1 MKRKKHSHDGAKLA
15 VSLSASLLS
24 ILVVAAFCSSSSK
37 TLTSATINDA
47 DTDPSTPVTWS
58 PDMFDALFGT
68 STDGS
73 TDAPVEDTS
82 GTTSGTSNGTA
93 EETNGNDTFFE
104 ETNSTSPSTKPTVT
118 TKPADTTKPSTTSP
132 STTKPNED
140 RPKPPMFRDFY
151 EDEKLIDRYMTGEVC
166 LTLSKVERG
175 NLNYFI
181 CDIILASPEA
191 LHTAFASGQIT
202 GRHYTSAIAES
213 VGATFAV
220 NGDFCGFRNHGII
233 FREGKLYRSTTSDW
247 DLCYIDKN
255 GDLNAVPCKSVNAN
269 TLKSNGVLQSW
280 CFGPTLVSNY
290 EIPSTFNTPGLSQKA
305 REPRVAIGQL
315 DTLHYVILV
324 VDAVRTNNTTVGG
337 MTFTDLAKE
346 FQKLGCKTAYNL
358 DGGGS
363 TTLYYKGK
371 VINTPCGSGERKV
384 SDIIYLK

>member
-24 ILVVAAFCSSSSK
+24 VLVVAAFCSSSSK
-37 TLTSATINDA
+37 TLTSALPGVN
-47 DTDPSTPVTWS
+47 PSQSNSAPVTWS
-58 PDMFDALFGT
+58 PDIYDVLFGT
-68 STDGS
+68 TG
-73 TDAPVEDTS
+73 
-82 GTTSGTSNGTA
+82 
-93 EETNGNDTFFE
+93 
-104 ETNSTSPSTKPTVT
+104 
-118 TKPADTTKPSTTSP
+118 ADTTPVIEDTADISTPSDDTSLSGDSPSSELPSETQGAVSTAPSTTP
-132 STTKPNED
+132 STQPGATSPNEY
-140 RPKPPMFRDFY
+140 RPSVLFREFY
-151 EDEKLIDRYMTGEVC
+151 DDETLIDRHITNELC

-175 NLNYFI
+175 DLNYFI

-191 LHTAFASGQIT
+191 WHTAFASGQIT

-233 FREGKLYRSTTSDW
+233 IREGKLYRSTTSDW
-247 DLCYIDKN
+247 DLCYLDKDGN
-255 GDLNAVPCKSVNAN
+255 LNAVPCKSVNAN
-269 TLKSNGVLQSW
+269 TLMSQGVLQSW

-290 EIPSTFNTPGLSQKA
+290 EIPAGFNTPGLSKKA
-305 REPRVAIGQL
+305 REPRIAIGQV
-315 DTLHYVILV
+315 DKLHYIILI

-337 MTFTDLAKE
+337 MTFTDLANE
-346 FQKLGCKTAYNL
+346 FKNLGCKTAYNL

-384 SDIIYLK
+384 SDIIYFK

>member
-1 MKRKKHSHDGAKLA
+1 MKRKRNSHDGAKLA
-15 VSLSASLLS
+15 VSLCASLLS
-24 ILVVAAFCSSSSK
+24 VLVVAAFCSSSSK
-37 TLTSATINDA
+37 TLTSATVDGIETN
-47 DTDPSTPVTWS
+47 PSSPVTWS
-58 PDMFDALFGT
+58 PDMFEALFGT
-68 STDGS
+68 EVNTDDA
-73 TDAPVEDTS
+73 TDVPAEDTS
-82 GTTSGTSNGTA
+82 AGGTQG
-93 EETNGNDTFFE
+93 ETNGTSAVPEDTN
-104 ETNSTSPSTKPTVT
+104 TGASTTTKPQVT
-118 TKPADTTKPSTTSP
+118 TKPSDTTKPSTT
-132 STTKPNED
+132 TTTTSGADQPDED
-140 RPKPPMFRDFY
+140 RPTPPLFREFY
-151 EDEKLIDRYMTGEVC
+151 EDEKLIDRYVSGEVC

-175 NLNYFI
+175 DLNYFI

-233 FREGKLYRSTTSDW
+233 IREGKLYRSTSSDW

-255 GDLNAVPCKSVNAN
+255 GDLNAVPCRSVNAN
-269 TLKSNGVLQSW
+269 TLTSNGVLQSW

-290 EIPSTFNTPGLSQKA
+290 KIPSSFNTPGLSQKA

-315 DTLHYVILV
+315 DTLHYVIIV
-324 VDAVRTNNTTVGG
+324 VDAVRANNTTIGG

>member
-1 MKRKKHSHDGAKLA
+1 MKRKRNSHDGAKLA

-24 ILVVAAFCSSSSK
+24 VLVVAAFCSSSSK
-37 TLTSATINDA
+37 TLTSATIDGIE
-47 DTDPSTPVTWS
+47 TSPSSPVTWS
-58 PDMFDALFGT
+58 PDMYEALFGT
-68 STDGS
+68 GSTADDIPGTVTDNITDSPSNVTDSPSNITDGNTS
-73 TDAPVEDTS
+73 SPIPEDPKDTS
-82 GTTSGTSNGTA
+82 S
-93 EETNGNDTFFE
+93 
-104 ETNSTSPSTKPTVT
+104 VT
-118 TKPADTTKPSTTSP
+118 TKPSNTSP
-132 STTKPNED
+132 DTSKPNED
-140 RPKPPMFRDFY
+140 RPKPPMFREFY
-151 EDEKLIDRYMTGEVC
+151 EDETLIDRHVTGELC
-166 LTLSKVERG
+166 LTVSKVERG
-175 NLNYFI
+175 DLNYFI
-181 CDIILASPEA
+181 CDMILASPEA

-233 FREGKLYRSTTSDW
+233 IRESKLHRSTSSDW

-269 TLKSNGVLQSW
+269 TLVSDGVLQSW
-280 CFGPTLVSNY
+280 CFGPTLLSNY
-290 EIPSTFNTPGLSQKA
+290 EIPSSFNTPGLSQRA
-305 REPRVAIGQL
+305 REPRVAIGQI
-315 DTLHYVILV
+315 DTLHYIILV

-337 MTFTDLAKE
+337 MTFADLANE

>member
-1 MKRKKHSHDGAKLA
+1 MKQKKHSHDGAKLA

-24 ILVVAAFCSSSSK
+24 ILIVAAFCSSSSK
-37 TLTSATINDA
+37 TLTSATVDNVESNTQA
-47 DTDPSTPVTWS
+47 PVTWS
-58 PDMFDALFGT
+58 PDMFEALFGT
-68 STDGS
+68 VDMQTNTPVEITDG
-73 TDAPVEDTS
+73 TINETPNETIGNDTNLS
-82 GTTSGTSNGTA
+82 EN
-93 EETNGNDTFFE
+93 TNGNTDIT
-104 ETNSTSPSTKPTVT
+104 TKPPAVT
-118 TKPADTTKPSTTSP
+118 AKPADTTKPSTTSP
-132 STTKPNED
+132 STTQPNEN

-151 EDEKLIDRYMTGEVC
+151 ADEKLIDRYITGEVC

-175 NLNYFI
+175 DLNYFI

-233 FREGKLYRSTTSDW
+233 IREGKLHRSTTSDW

-255 GDLNAVPCKSVNAN
+255 GDLNAVPCKSVSAN
-269 TLKSNGVLQSW
+269 TLTSNGVLQSW
-280 CFGPTLVSNY
+280 CFGPTLVRNY
-290 EIPSTFNTPGLSQKA
+290 EIPSSFNTPGLSQKA

-315 DTLHYVILV
+315 DTLHYIILV
-324 VDAVRTNNTTVGG
+324 VDAVRTNNTTIGG

-363 TTLYYKGK
+363 TTLYYKGN
-371 VINTPCGSGERKV
+371 VINKPCGSGERKV

>member
-1 MKRKKHSHDGAKLA
+1 MKKKKNSHDGAKLA
-15 VSLSASLLS
+15 VSLCASLLS
-24 ILVVAAFCSSSSK
+24 VLMVAAFCSSSSK
-37 TLTSATINDA
+37 TLTSATVDNA
-47 DTDPSTPVTWS
+47 ETNPSAPITWS
-58 PDMFDALFGT
+58 PDMFEALFGT
-68 STDGS
+68 SDSTD
-73 TDAPVEDTS
+73 TDAPDEITDGNIS
-82 GTTSGTSNGTA
+82 GDVGQTDSSYESSDSQSTGGTSTV
-93 EETNGNDTFFE
+93 
-104 ETNSTSPSTKPTVT
+104 KP
-118 TKPADTTKPSTTSP
+118 KPPVTTKPSTTP
-132 STTKPNED
+132 PYEPEPEPEPDED

-151 EDEKLIDRYMTGEVC
+151 EDERLIDRYVTGEVC

-175 NLNYFI
+175 DLNYFI
-181 CDIILASPEA
+181 CDIILASPTA

-233 FREGKLYRSTTSDW
+233 IREGKLYRSTTRDW

-255 GDLNAVPCKSVNAN
+255 GDLNAVPCRSVNAN
-269 TLKSNGVLQSW
+269 TLVSNGVLQSW

-290 EIPSTFNTPGLSQKA
+290 RIPSTFNTPGLSQRA

-315 DTLHYVILV
+315 DTLHYVIIV
-324 VDAVRTNNTTVGG
+324 VDAVRTNNTTIGG
-337 MTFTDLAKE
+337 MSFAELAKE

-384 SDIIYLK
+384 SDIIYFK